1 MDLKLKD
8 KVVFITGGSKGIG
21 YSIAQKFAEEGAT
34 VIVSARNIDAVNEAV
49 ANLEKDYGIKAKGY
63 EHDVSSSEAT
73 AKIFEDIIAT
83 FGKIDVL
90 VNNAGIT
97 NDNLMLKMS
106 DEEWNSV
113 IDINLNGVFYASR
126 EAIKYMMKAR
136 NGKII
141 NMTSIVGITGNAGQA
156 NYTAAKAAVI
166 ALTKTT
172 AKEMAA
178 RNIKVNAIA
187 PGFIETDMTKKLSES
202 VVEQMKSS
210 IPLKRFGQVDD
221 IANTTLFLAS
231 ELSDYITGQT
241 ISVNGGMFM

>member
-21 YSIAQKFAEEGAT
+21 YSIAQKFAEEGST
-34 VIVSARNIDAVNEAV
+34 VIISARNIDTVNEAV
-49 ANLEKDYGIKAKGY
+49 ETLSKEHGVTVKGY

-73 AKIFEDIIAT
+73 AKIFEDIMAT

-106 DEEWNSV
+106 DDEWKSV
-113 IDINLNGVFYASR
+113 IDINLNGVFFASR
-126 EAIKYMMKAR
+126 EAVKYMMKAR
-136 NGKII
+136 SGKII

-187 PGFIETDMTKKLSES
+187 PGFIETDMTKKLSDN
-202 VVEQMKSS
+202 VVEQMKAS

-221 IANTTLFLAS
+221 IANTALFLAS